1 MEAEGNFRPL
11 EAERVVVRKCDGEI
25 KSHSWNTC
33 VLVQAQLLSYRVA
46 HSWRGQV
53 TRTTLD
59 TSCTSIRVR
68 RSLRRHTLVDLVGFL
83 WEAFAL
89 ARDRPSCKHRQ
100 RQRVTSYRV

>member
-1 MEAEGNFRPL
+1 MELERNFGPL
-11 EAERVVVRKCDGEI
+11 EAERIVVRKRDGEI
-25 KSHSWNTC
+25 KSRSWNTC

-53 TRTTLD
+53 ARTTLD
-59 TSCTSIRVR
+59 ISCASIKVR
-68 RSLRRHTLVDLVGFL
+68 RSLRRHVLVDLIGFL